1 MEYLD
6 RIRKSRAP
14 KVEKAAPVYKKK
26 SAPEVFKIEEPAEEF
41 TEFCVVLDTEELAVN
56 EEEKND

>member
-6 RIRKSRAP
+6 RIRKSRSP
-14 KVEKAAPVYKKK
+14 KVEKATPSYKKK
-26 SAPEVFKIEEPAEEF
+26 TAPEVFKIEEPAEEP
-41 TEFCVVLDTEELAVN
+41 TEFCVVLDTEGFAVN